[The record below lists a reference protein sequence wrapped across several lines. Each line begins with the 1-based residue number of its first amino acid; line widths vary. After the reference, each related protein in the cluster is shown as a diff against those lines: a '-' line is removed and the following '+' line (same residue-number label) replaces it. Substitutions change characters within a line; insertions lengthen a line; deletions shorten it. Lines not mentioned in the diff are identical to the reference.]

1 MIDAWT
7 VRKARGVTNLVMH
20 SAHGFCFLDPMDHS
34 GVKKDGKYVIDLVDK
49 CIEKIGEENVQV
61 VTNSASVD
69 TTVASLL
76 VTKVPSIFLNGCVAH
91 CLDLMLEDLGKLG
104 PIKQTI
110 SSARQ
115 VTLFLYALTR
125 VLDLMRKFIGKN
137 LVSLGATWFTTA
149 YLNRK
154 SLLNN
159 KKDITRLFR
168 SNELNDLD
176 T

>member
-1 MIDAWT
+1 
-7 VRKARGVTNLVMH
+7 
-20 SAHGFCFLDPMDHS
+20 
-34 GVKKDGKYVIDLVDK
+34 VDK

-61 VTNSASVD
+61 VTDNASVD
-69 TTVASLL
+69 TMVASLL
-76 VTKVPSIFLNGCVAH
+76 VTKVPSICLNGCEAH

-125 VLDLMRKFIGKN
+125 VLDLMRKFLGKD
-137 LVSLGATWFTTA
+137 LVRSGVTWFITA
-149 YLNRK
+149 YLNHK

-159 KKDITRLFR
+159 KKEITRLFR
-168 SNELNDLD
+168 SNELNDSGYLK
-176 T
+176 TAKGKKANEVVRSRGF